1 MSRAISLDHVSKRY
15 TLYRQA
21 RGGFKEWVL
30 GRGRGHDRASQ
41 AFWALSDVSLDV
53 DPGQTVAVLGHNGSG
68 KSTLL
73 QLIAGILE
81 PDGGRVE
88 VRGRVT
94 SLLELGAGFSP
105 ELSGR
110 ENVYLNASLHGLSRR
125 EVDRFFDAVV
135 DFSEIEQF
143 IDMPVRTYSS
153 GMYMRLAMGV
163 AVHLDPEIV
172 LIDEAFAVG
181 DESFQRKCMAKL
193 KSFQD
198 AGVTVVI
205 VTHDAQLAER
215 MAVEGLLLDHGRVAA
230 RGAVADVVAHYH
242 RQSAGLDATAEELRW
257 GSHDIVI
264 DEVVVRD
271 VAGAPITVARTGD
284 PLEIVM
290 AAHAEAPVSNP
301 VFGMGISRDD
311 GAHVTG
317 PNTRMNGFP
326 IEAFSG
332 RHEIV
337 YRIPALPLLP
347 GQYYLSVSA
356 YDYFL
361 VHAYDHRERV
371 VPLRVV
377 EGGTDERFGLVT
389 FNGDWRI
396 EPPLG
401 PPAS

>member
-15 TLYRQA
+15 MLFRQA
-21 RGGFKEWVL
+21 RGGFKEWMLGL
-30 GRGRGHDRASQ
+30 GRGRDRTSRE
-41 AFWALSDVSLDV
+41 FWALSDVSFEV
-53 DPGQTVAVLGHNGSG
+53 GSGETVAILGHNGSG

-81 PDGGRVE
+81 PDGGSVD

-110 ENVYLNASLHGLSRR
+110 ENVYLNASLHGFSRR
-125 EVDRFFDAVV
+125 DVDRFFDAVV
-135 DFSEIEQF
+135 EFSEIEPF

-215 MAVEGLLLDHGRVAA
+215 MAREGLLLDHGRVAA
-230 RGAVADVVAHYH
+230 RGPVGDVVARYH
-242 RQSAGLDATAEELRW
+242 RQSAGLDASAEELRW
-257 GSHDIVI
+257 GSREIVI

-271 VAGAPITVARTGD
+271 AAGQAISVARTGD
-284 PLEIVM
+284 ALEIVM
-290 AAHAEAPVSNP
+290 AARADAPVRNP
-301 VFGMGISRDD
+301 VFGLGISRDD

-326 IEAFSG
+326 IDTFSG
-332 RHEIV
+332 RHRV
-337 YRIPALPLLP
+337 VFRIPALPLLP

-356 YDYFL
+356 YDYHL

-371 VPLRVV
+371 APLRVV

-389 FNGDWRI
+389 VNGDWRF
-396 EPPLG
+396 EPFQAI
-401 PPAS
+401 PAS

>member
-21 RGGFKEWVL
+21 AGGFKEWALGL
-30 GRGRGHDRASQ
+30 GRGRGRSAHD
-41 AFWALSDVSLDV
+41 FWALSDVSLEV
-53 DPGQTVAVLGHNGSG
+53 EPGQTVAILGHNGSG

-73 QLIAGILE
+73 QLVAGILE

-110 ENVYLNASLHGLSRR
+110 ENVYLNASLHGLGRR
-125 EVDRFFDAVV
+125 DVDRFFSQVV
-135 DFSEIEQF
+135 DFSEIEAF

-193 KSFQD
+193 KGFQD

-215 MAVEGLLLDHGRVAA
+215 MAVDGLLLDHGRVAA
-230 RGAVADVVAHYH
+230 RGPVADVVAQYH
-242 RQSAGLDATAEELRW
+242 RQSSGQEATAEELRW
-257 GSHDIVI
+257 GSHEIVI
-264 DEVVVRD
+264 DGVEIRD
-271 VAGAPITVARTGD
+271 ASGETVLVARTGD
-284 PLEIVM
+284 SLEIAM
-290 AAHAEAPVSNP
+290 LAHAEAPVADP
-301 VFGMGISRDD
+301 VFGLGISRDD

-317 PNTRMNGFP
+317 PNTRMNRFS
-326 IEAFSG
+326 IAQFSG
-332 RHEIV
+332 RHEVV

-347 GQYYLSVSA
+347 GLYYLSVSA
-356 YDYFL
+356 YDHFL

-377 EGGTDERFGLVT
+377 EGGSDERFGLVT
-389 FNGDWRI
+389 FNGAWRM
-396 EPPLG
+396 EPLRAT
-401 PPAS
+401 PPS